1 MKSED
6 ERRDLLDRAQQIN
19 ELVNTPAWA
28 LLVDFVNAKR
38 VQMQQAIIAGLPH
51 DEYVKQ
57 VEWLKGA
64 DYVIRA
70 NEYLNRLVEAD
81 TLEHAELTS
90 A

>member
-19 ELVNTPAWA
+19 ELVATPGWA
-28 LLVDFVNAKR
+28 LLVDFVNATRIKK
-38 VQMQQAIIAGLPH
+38 QQAIIAGLDH
-51 DEYVKQ
+51 DQYIKE

-64 DYVIRA
+64 DYVLRA
-70 NEYLNRLVEAD
+70 NEYLNAMVASD